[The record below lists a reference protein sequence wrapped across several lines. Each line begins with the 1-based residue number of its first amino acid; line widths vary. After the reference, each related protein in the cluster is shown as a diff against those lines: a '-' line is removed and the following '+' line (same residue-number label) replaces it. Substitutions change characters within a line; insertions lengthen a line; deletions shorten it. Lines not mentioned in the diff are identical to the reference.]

1 MPLTTDN
8 SETSNEV
15 PKDKSVADL
24 EREYRELLKEYERFT
39 GDVDTQIRRMRGGR
53 LWNLNAIFAR
63 ILHGK
68 AH

>member
-1 MPLTTDN
+1 MQTTTDN
-8 SETSNEV
+8 SETSSEV
-15 PKDKSVADL
+15 LKDKSVAEL

-53 LWNLNAIFAR
+53 LWNLNAVLTR

>member
-15 PKDKSVADL
+15 LKDKSVADL

-53 LWNLNAIFAR
+53 LWNLNAILAR

-68 AH
+68 AN

>member
-1 MPLTTDN
+1 MPTTSDN
-8 SETSNEV
+8 PETSNEV
-15 PKDKSVADL
+15 LKEKSVADL

-53 LWNLNAIFAR
+53 IWNLNAILAR
-63 ILHGK
+63 IRHGK

>member
-1 MPLTTDN
+1 MPTTSDN
-8 SETSNEV
+8 PETSNEV
-15 PKDKSVADL
+15 LKEKSVADL

-53 LWNLNAIFAR
+53 IWNLNALLAR

>member
-1 MPLTTDN
+1 MPLTTN
-8 SETSNEV
+8 NPETSNEV
-15 PKDKSVADL
+15 LRDKSVADL

-53 LWNLNAIFAR
+53 IWNLSAILTR

-68 AH
+68 AR

>member
-53 LWNLNAIFAR
+53 LWNLNAILAR